1 MPPIQ
6 HFAPPAG
13 IKSPPLSFAARTGD
27 LLFVSGIPGFDDK
40 GALADGFEAQFG
52 FVVAN
57 IKRVLGEAGATFRD
71 LVKVNVLLTRASD
84 VATMNVL
91 YASAFGPAPYPART
105 TCVVQA
111 LPDPKML
118 IEIECVASA
127 SKAYVGRI
135 SESVIRRS
143 CDHRWVTASP
153 NPSYGTSHGFGMV
166 SFS

>member
-13 IKSPPLSFAARTGD
+13 IKAPPLSFATRVGD

-40 GALADGFEAQFG
+40 GALAEGFEAQFG

-57 IKRVLGEAGATFRD
+57 IRRVLGEAGSSLRD

-105 TCVVQA
+105 TCVAQA

-118 IEIECVASA
+118 IEIECVAQIS
-127 SKAYVGRI
+127 GR
-135 SESVIRRS
+135 
-143 CDHRWVTASP
+143 
-153 NPSYGTSHGFGMV
+153 
-166 SFS
+166 

>member
-118 IEIECVASA
+118 IEIELRGAASGA
-127 SKAYVGRI
+127 
-135 SESVIRRS
+135 
-143 CDHRWVTASP
+143 VTR
-153 NPSYGTSHGFGMV
+153 HGFRLRSSSSADKSAV
-166 SFS
+166 CSTLSRLRHRFL

>member
-1 MPPIQ
+1 MAPIQ

-13 IKSPPLSFAARTGD
+13 IKSPPLSFAARVGD

-40 GALADGFEAQFG
+40 GALADSFEAQFG
-52 FVVAN
+52 FVVTN
-57 IKRVLGEAGATFRD
+57 IKRVLDEAGCTFRD
-71 LVKVNVLLTRASD
+71 LVKVSVLLTRASD

-118 IEIECVASA
+118 IEIECVASLT
-127 SKAYVGRI
+127 KA
-135 SESVIRRS
+135 
-143 CDHRWVTASP
+143 
-153 NPSYGTSHGFGMV
+153 
-166 SFS
+166 